1 MGSSLI
7 ILQRMYLAG
16 DHCPALSCTSIDT
29 LAYPPNCQGG
39 PGWSPACRSPV
50 CGDRVRLM
58 YSTPFP
64 LTGLISPASEPSST
78 ELPIMLILSW
88 LSGSSAVRPGG
99 VRSLEIARRL
109 PLSPP

>member
-1 MGSSLI
+1 MGLSLTMS
-7 ILQRMYLAG
+7 QRTYLAG

-50 CGDRVRLM
+50 CGDRVRSM
-58 YSTPFP
+58 YSTPSS

-78 ELPIMLILSW
+78 ELPITLILSCCDHGSGQPRTIFFLLPN
-88 LSGSSAVRPGG
+88 LSTVT
-99 VRSLEIARRL
+99 
-109 PLSPP
+109 